1 MRDYW
6 ITLGMPGLGQLPS
19 AFSWP
24 LPRSKGAAT
33 SRIHPSAR
41 GERHHSPEERNT
53 NSSHVIVPRGSAKGR
68 QGWVMFLAPGS
79 RCRHTWSSS
88 CVHRACPV
96 PAMGTAVDLGSVCL
110 GRGQLWVWRVAQR
123 AQRVGEEGKVPAEGS
138 NPRVSPSLRLSR
150 ALEPQPGTQRGLR
163 EQLLGASCPL
173 QRLLPKDLLFGKGW
187 HRPLGQ
193 TQNAINP
200 PALGGD

>member
-1 MRDYW
+1 M
-6 ITLGMPGLGQLPS
+6 
-19 AFSWP
+19 
-24 LPRSKGAAT
+24 
-33 SRIHPSAR
+33 HPSAR

-53 NSSHVIVPRGSAKGR
+53 NSSIHVIVPKGSAKGR

-79 RCRHTWSSS
+79 HCRHTWSSS

-96 PAMGTAVDLGSVCL
+96 PATGTAVDLGSVCL

-123 AQRVGEEGKVPAEGS
+123 ARRVGEEGKVPAEGS

-150 ALEPQPGTQRGLR
+150 AWSHSQAHR
-163 EQLLGASCPL
+163 EASRSSCWAASCPL

-187 HRPLGQ
+187 HHPLGQ
-193 TQNAINP
+193 TQNAANP